1 MKEIKQ
7 KRRVGDRRD
16 ARKVRDAHGMNK
28 IMAHIKPYRCDAD
41 VYINQKIDVTNLKKY
56 MEKKNEGKEKIDRIT
71 YFHAFATAIA
81 KTVYNRPLLNRFV
94 ANETFYDRNDV
105 LLAFVAKIEFT
116 DDSEELLTLLK
127 VHENDTINDI
137 TKTIKDKV
145 AKIRNKHETKQTT
158 NQGSNNLIDVVG
170 KFPKPLRKIIVKIF
184 EFLDRHGWL
193 PEDIMGDLI
202 YYSTVIMSNLGSI
215 KCGAIYHNLTDFGT
229 NSILLTMG
237 EVKKEKIVNENGKEE
252 IRDICEIGVN
262 LDERIADG
270 LYFAKSVNLFQY
282 ILNNPELLEE
292 KASEKIEIQN

>member
-1 MKEIKQ
+1 MKEEKQ
-7 KRRVGDRRD
+7 KRRYGDRKD

-28 IMAHIKPYRCDAD
+28 IMAHIKPYRCDSD

-56 MEKKNEGKEKIDRIT
+56 MEKKNKNKEKIERIT
-71 YFHAFATAIA
+71 YFHAFSAAIA
-81 KTVYNRPLLNRFV
+81 KTIYNRPLLNRFV

-116 DDSEELLTLLK
+116 DESEELLTLLK
-127 VHENDTINDI
+127 IHENDTIDDI
-137 TKTIKDKV
+137 TKTIKKKV
-145 AKIRNKHETKQTT
+145 AKVRNKSEVKQS
-158 NQGSNNLIDVVG
+158 SNNLIDIVG

-193 PEDIMGDLI
+193 PDDIMSDLI

-215 KCGAIYHNLTDFGT
+215 KCGAIYHNLTNFGT

-237 EVKKEKIVNENGKEE
+237 EVKKEKIINEKGKEE

-270 LYFAKSVNLFQY
+270 LYFAKSINLFQY

-292 KASEKIEIQN
+292 KASEKVEIQ